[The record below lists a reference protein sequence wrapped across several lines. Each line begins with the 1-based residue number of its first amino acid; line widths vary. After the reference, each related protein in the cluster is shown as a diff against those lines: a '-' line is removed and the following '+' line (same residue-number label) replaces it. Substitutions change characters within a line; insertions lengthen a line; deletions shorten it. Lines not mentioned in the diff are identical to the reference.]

1 MWTSLRALETTA
13 HPDGSATTHV
23 VVRCTLADIARATN
37 LRVEDAAFALNE
49 CGLLVRRRK
58 ERTRLGTVKEETEAE
73 AGLADEE
80 ESVVVVTREMVEAVA
95 KERDVKRM
103 CMDLAHVLL

>member
-1 MWTSLRALETTA
+1 M
-13 HPDGSATTHV
+13 
-23 VVRCTLADIARATN
+23 RCVLADVARATN

-49 CGLLVRRRK
+49 CGLLVRRIK
-58 ERTRLGTVKEETEAE
+58 QDGSAETEDVIA
-73 AGLADEE
+73 
-80 ESVVVVTREMVEAVA
+80 VTREMVEAAA